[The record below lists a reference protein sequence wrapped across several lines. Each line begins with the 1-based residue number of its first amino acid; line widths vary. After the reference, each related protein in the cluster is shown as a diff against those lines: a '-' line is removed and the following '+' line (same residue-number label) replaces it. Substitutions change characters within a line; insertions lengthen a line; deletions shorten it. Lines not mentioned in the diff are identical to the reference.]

1 MNPDALRELDFTY
14 PGLGMPIGG
23 CPRLGLPVTICSDG
37 SYGLKRYMP
46 MADGKYYTTVFPSPF
61 NNASTWNTHLLQQ
74 LSAAYA
80 REGREAGVQVL
91 LGPGMNIM
99 RDPLCGRNFE
109 YYSEDPCSR
118 VAWEPQWSVAYRAK
132 DWQRPEAF
140 CGQFARDRSRS
151 KRLSCIRTRFARNLP
166 QGFRE
171 NDPAGSP
178 CLCDDLLQ

>member
-1 MNPDALRELDFTY
+1 MQMTLREKAEMVIGHLSAMQKVNPMNPDALRELDFTY

-23 CPRLGLPVTICSDG
+23 WPRLGLPVTICSDG

-61 NNASTWNTHLLQQ
+61 SNASTWNTHLLQQ

-109 YYSEDPCSR
+109 YTTVKTPCSR

-132 DWQRPEAF
+132 DWQRL
-140 CGQFARDRSRS
+140 RSILRPIR
-151 KRLSCIRTRFARNLP
+151 KRPIA
-166 QGFRE
+166 
-171 NDPAGSP
+171 
-178 CLCDDLLQ
+178 